1 MPAAANNNED
11 SNRPDRADPAS
22 DRAQL
27 SALSGTL
34 DDLARRITETA
45 ANYEGTTRQDLANSL
60 YEVERSLLV
69 ASRKLA
75 KVMRDMQ

>member
-1 MPAAANNNED
+1 MPAAANNNEAH
-11 SNRPDRADPAS
+11 NRSPSADPTS

-34 DDLARRITETA
+34 DELARRITEIA
-45 ANYEGTTRQDLANSL
+45 AHYEGTTRQDLANGL

-69 ASRKLA
+69 ASRQLA

>member
-1 MPAAANNNED
+1 MPAAANNNEH
-11 SNRPDRADPAS
+11 SNRPEPADPVS

-45 ANYEGTTRQDLANSL
+45 ARYEGTTRQDLANSL

-69 ASRKLA
+69 ASRKLG
-75 KVMRDMQ
+75 KVMRDMH